1 MGKLFSLQAL
11 SKTLVFSAILFVLSA
26 CGAAGVAGA
35 AGLPGHPGSPG
46 SPGVAGSQGPQGEPG
61 LPGLPG
67 NPGPGGAP
75 GLQGPAGA
83 DGSDAVAPE
92 GNIAVS
98 KSKVTMSE
106 EFSVSGSG
114 FQPNEPVVIQ
124 LRIDSTLSPIIG
136 GGRGSQVTANGAG
149 AFEVSF
155 DFVSE
160 KGAIISRAG
169 GPSTVFAQG
178 GRGSK
183 ASAPITIVSRAAAPV
198 GTVSASLAATP
209 AEAGGTSIVYGAGF
223 EAGEMVSIIGVGAA
237 DGVDKIM
244 AGGEANASGAFQIDV
259 KATLDAGLYT
269 LTARGSSNSEATA
282 PLLVTD
288 K

>member
-1 MGKLFSLQAL
+1 MGKLFSLRAL
-11 SKTLVFSAILFVLSA
+11 STALVFSAMLFVISA
-26 CGAAGVAGA
+26 CAGA
-35 AGLPGHPGSPG
+35 AGNPGLPGNPGSPG
-46 SPGVAGSQGPQGEPG
+46 LPGAQGPQGEPG

-67 NPGPGGAP
+67 NPGPAGAP
-75 GLQGPAGA
+75 GLQGPAGVA
-83 DGSDAVAPE
+83 GADAVAPE
-92 GNIAVS
+92 GSITVS
-98 KSKVTMSE
+98 KSKITMSE
-106 EFSVSGSG
+106 GFSVSGSG
-114 FQPNEPVVIQ
+114 FNANEPVVLQ
-124 LRIDSTLSPIIG
+124 LRIDSSLSPIIG

-160 KGAIISRAG
+160 KAAIVSRAG

-178 GRGSK
+178 ASGSR
-183 ASAPITIVSRAAAPV
+183 ASAPITIVSASSPA

-209 AEAGGTSIVYGAGF
+209 VETGGTSTVYGAGF
-223 EAGEMVSIIGVGAA
+223 AAGEMVSIIGVGAA
-237 DGVDKIM
+237 DGVDKIL

-259 KATLDAGLYT
+259 KADLDAGLYT

-282 PLLVTD
+282 PLLVAD

>member
-1 MGKLFSLQAL
+1 MGKLFSLRAL
-11 SKTLVFSAILFVLSA
+11 STALVFSAMLFVISA
-26 CGAAGVAGA
+26 CAGA
-35 AGLPGHPGSPG
+35 AGNPGLPGNPGSPG
-46 SPGVAGSQGPQGEPG
+46 LAGAQGPQGEPG

-67 NPGPGGAP
+67 NPGPAGAP
-75 GLQGPAGA
+75 GLQGPAGPGGA
-83 DGSDAVAPE
+83 DAVAPE
-92 GNIAVS
+92 GNITVS
-98 KSKVTMSE
+98 KSKITMSE
-106 EFSVSGSG
+106 GFSVSGSG
-114 FQPNEPVVIQ
+114 FNANEPIVLQ

-160 KGAIISRAG
+160 KAAIVSRAG

-178 GRGSK
+178 ASGSK
-183 ASAPITIVSRAAAPV
+183 ASAPITIVSASSPA

-209 AEAGGTSIVYGAGF
+209 AETGGTSVVYGAGF
-223 EAGEMVSIIGVGAA
+223 AAGEMVSIIGVGAA
-237 DGVDKIM
+237 DGVDKIL

-259 KATLDAGLYT
+259 KADLDAGLYT

-282 PLLVTD
+282 PLLVAD

>member
-1 MGKLFSLQAL
+1 MGKLFSLRAL
-11 SKTLVFSAILFVLSA
+11 STALVFSAMLFVISA
-26 CGAAGVAGA
+26 CAGA
-35 AGLPGHPGSPG
+35 AGNPGLPGNPGSPG
-46 SPGVAGSQGPQGEPG
+46 LPGAQGPQGEPG

-67 NPGPGGAP
+67 NPGPAGAP
-75 GLQGPAGA
+75 GLQGPAGVA
-83 DGSDAVAPE
+83 GADAVSPE
-92 GNIAVS
+92 GSITVS
-98 KSKVTMSE
+98 KSKITMSE
-106 EFSVSGSG
+106 GFSVSGSG
-114 FQPNEPVVIQ
+114 FNANEPVVLQ

-160 KGAIISRAG
+160 KAAIVSRAG

-178 GRGSK
+178 ASGSR
-183 ASAPITIVSRAAAPV
+183 ASAPITIVSASSPA

-209 AEAGGTSIVYGAGF
+209 VETGGTSTVYGAGF
-223 EAGEMVSIIGVGAA
+223 AAGEMVSIIGVGAA
-237 DGVDKIM
+237 DGVDKIL

-259 KATLDAGLYT
+259 KADLDAGLYT
-269 LTARGSSNSEATA
+269 LTAKGSSNSEATA
-282 PLLVTD
+282 PLLVAD

>member
-11 SKTLVFSAILFVLSA
+11 STALVFSVMLFVLSA
-26 CGAAGVAGA
+26 CAPGAAGQP
-35 AGLPGHPGSPG
+35 GLPGNPGSAG
-46 SPGVAGSQGPQGEPG
+46 ISGSQGPQGEPG

-75 GLQGPAGA
+75 GLQGLAGP

-92 GNIAVS
+92 GSITVS
-98 KSKVTMSE
+98 KQKISMSE

-169 GPSTVFAQG
+169 GPASVFAQG
-178 GRGSK
+178 GSGSK
-183 ASAPITIVSRAAAPV
+183 ASAPISIVSASSPA
-198 GTVSASLAATP
+198 GSVSASLAATP
-209 AEAGGTSIVYGAGF
+209 AEPGGTSVVYGAGF
-223 EAGEMVSIIGVGAA
+223 TAGEMVSIIGVGAA
-237 DGVDKIM
+237 GGVDKIL

-259 KATLDAGLYT
+259 KAALDAGLYT
-269 LTARGSSNSEATA
+269 LIAKGSSNSEATA
-282 PLLVTD
+282 PLLIAD

>member
-1 MGKLFSLQAL
+1 
-11 SKTLVFSAILFVLSA
+11 
-26 CGAAGVAGA
+26 
-35 AGLPGHPGSPG
+35 
-46 SPGVAGSQGPQGEPG
+46 
-61 LPGLPG
+61 
-67 NPGPGGAP
+67 
-75 GLQGPAGA
+75 
-83 DGSDAVAPE
+83 
-92 GNIAVS
+92 
-98 KSKVTMSE
+98 MSE

-114 FQPNEPVVIQ
+114 FKPNEPVVIQ

-160 KGAIISRAG
+160 KGAVISRAG

-178 GRGSK
+178 GSGSK
-183 ASAPITIVSRAAAPV
+183 ASAPVTIISSSSPA

-209 AEAGGTSIVYGAGF
+209 AEAGGTSVVYGAGF
-223 EAGEMVSIIGVGAA
+223 VAGEMVSIIGVGAA
-237 DGVDKIM
+237 DGVDKIL

-259 KATLDAGLYT
+259 KAALDAGLYT

-282 PLLVTD
+282 PLLVAD

>member
-11 SKTLVFSAILFVLSA
+11 STALVFSVVLFVLSA
-26 CGAAGVAGA
+26 CAPAAAGQP
-35 AGLPGHPGSPG
+35 GLPGNPGS
-46 SPGVAGSQGPQGEPG
+46 AGISGAQGPQGEPG

-67 NPGPGGAP
+67 NPGPAGAP
-75 GLQGPAGA
+75 GLQGPAGP

-98 KSKVTMSE
+98 KSKITMSE

-114 FQPNEPVVIQ
+114 FKPNEPVVIQ

-160 KGAIISRAG
+160 KGAVISRAG

-178 GRGSK
+178 GSGSK
-183 ASAPITIVSRAAAPV
+183 ASAPVTIISSSSPA

-209 AEAGGTSIVYGAGF
+209 AEAGGTSVVYGAGF
-223 EAGEMVSIIGVGAA
+223 VAGEMVSIIGVGAA
-237 DGVDKIM
+237 DGVDKIL

-259 KATLDAGLYT
+259 KAALDACLYT

-282 PLLVTD
+282 PLLVAD

>member
-1 MGKLFSLQAL
+1 MGKLFSLRAL
-11 SKTLVFSAILFVLSA
+11 STALVFSAMLFVISA
-26 CGAAGVAGA
+26 CAGA
-35 AGLPGHPGSPG
+35 AGNPGLPGNPGSPG
-46 SPGVAGSQGPQGEPG
+46 LPGAQGPQGEPG

-67 NPGPGGAP
+67 NPGPAGAP
-75 GLQGPAGA
+75 GLQGPAGTA
-83 DGSDAVAPE
+83 GADAVAPE
-92 GNIAVS
+92 GSITVS
-98 KSKVTMSE
+98 KSKITMSE
-106 EFSVSGSG
+106 GFSVSGSG
-114 FQPNEPVVIQ
+114 FNANEPVVLQ

-160 KGAIISRAG
+160 KAAIVSRAG

-178 GRGSK
+178 ASGSR
-183 ASAPITIVSRAAAPV
+183 ASAPITIVSASSPA

-209 AEAGGTSIVYGAGF
+209 VETGGTSTVYGAGF
-223 EAGEMVSIIGVGAA
+223 AAGEMVSIIGVGAA
-237 DGVDKIM
+237 DGVDKIL

-259 KATLDAGLYT
+259 KADLDAGLYT

-282 PLLVTD
+282 PLLVAD

>member
-1 MGKLFSLQAL
+1 MGKLFSLRAL
-11 SKTLVFSAILFVLSA
+11 STALVFSAMLFVISA
-26 CGAAGVAGA
+26 CAGA
-35 AGLPGHPGSPG
+35 AGNPGLPGNPGSPG
-46 SPGVAGSQGPQGEPG
+46 LPGAQGPQGEPG

-67 NPGPGGAP
+67 NPGPAGAP
-75 GLQGPAGA
+75 GLQGPAGVA
-83 DGSDAVAPE
+83 GADAVAPE
-92 GNIAVS
+92 GSITVS
-98 KSKVTMSE
+98 KSKITMSE
-106 EFSVSGSG
+106 GFSVSGSG
-114 FQPNEPVVIQ
+114 FNANEPVVLQ
-124 LRIDSTLSPIIG
+124 LRIDSSLSPIIG

-160 KGAIISRAG
+160 KASIVSRAG

-178 GRGSK
+178 ASGSR
-183 ASAPITIVSRAAAPV
+183 ASAPITIVSASSPA

-209 AEAGGTSIVYGAGF
+209 AETGGTSIVYGAGF
-223 EAGEMVSIIGVGAA
+223 AAGEMISIIGVGAA
-237 DGVDKIM
+237 DGVDKIL

-259 KATLDAGLYT
+259 KADLDAGLYT

-282 PLLVTD
+282 PLLVAD

>member
-1 MGKLFSLQAL
+1 MGKLFSLRAL
-11 SKTLVFSAILFVLSA
+11 STALVFSAMLFVISA
-26 CGAAGVAGA
+26 CAGA
-35 AGLPGHPGSPG
+35 AGNPGLPGNPGSPG
-46 SPGVAGSQGPQGEPG
+46 LPGAQGPQGEPG

-67 NPGPGGAP
+67 NPGPAGAP
-75 GLQGPAGA
+75 GLQGPAGVA
-83 DGSDAVAPE
+83 GADAVAPE
-92 GNIAVS
+92 GSITVS
-98 KSKVTMSE
+98 KSKITMSE
-106 EFSVSGSG
+106 GFSVSGSG
-114 FQPNEPVVIQ
+114 FNANEPVVLQ
-124 LRIDSTLSPIIG
+124 LRIDSSLSPIIG

-160 KGAIISRAG
+160 KAAIVSRAG

-178 GRGSK
+178 ASGSR
-183 ASAPITIVSRAAAPV
+183 ASAPITIVSASSPA

-209 AEAGGTSIVYGAGF
+209 AETGGTSIVYGAGF
-223 EAGEMVSIIGVGAA
+223 AAGEMISIIGVGAA
-237 DGVDKIM
+237 DGVDKIL

-259 KATLDAGLYT
+259 KADLDAGLYT

-282 PLLVTD
+282 PLLVAD

>member
-1 MGKLFSLQAL
+1 MGKLFSLRAL
-11 SKTLVFSAILFVLSA
+11 STALVFSAMLFVISA
-26 CGAAGVAGA
+26 CAGA
-35 AGLPGHPGSPG
+35 AGNPGLPGNPGSPG
-46 SPGVAGSQGPQGEPG
+46 LPGAQGPQGEPG

-67 NPGPGGAP
+67 NPGPAGAP
-75 GLQGPAGA
+75 GLQGPAGVA
-83 DGSDAVAPE
+83 GADAVAPE
-92 GNIAVS
+92 SSITVS
-98 KSKVTMSE
+98 KSKITMSE
-106 EFSVSGSG
+106 GFSVSGSG
-114 FQPNEPVVIQ
+114 FIANEPVVLQ

-160 KGAIISRAG
+160 KAAIVSRAG

-178 GRGSK
+178 ASGSR
-183 ASAPITIVSRAAAPV
+183 ASAPITVVSASSPA

-209 AEAGGTSIVYGAGF
+209 AETGGTSIVYGAGF
-223 EAGEMVSIIGVGAA
+223 AAGEMISIIGVGAA
-237 DGVDKIM
+237 DGVDKIL

-259 KATLDAGLYT
+259 KADLDAGLYT
-269 LTARGSSNSEATA
+269 LTAKGSSNSEATA
-282 PLLVTD
+282 PLLVAD